1 MHNCKAIVEIY
12 FENNNEYV
20 NTKYVCTRVFN
31 YTLLMQSVM
40 QKFLFIYRVAVNDS
54 HFYFI
59 YFLSDTH
66 RRQLHFSVVIKRFY
80 CF

>member
-1 MHNCKAIVEIY
+1 MHNCKSIVETY

-40 QKFLFIYRVAVNDS
+40 QKFCSCIEL
-54 HFYFI
+54 
-59 YFLSDTH
+59 L
-66 RRQLHFSVVIKRFY
+66 
-80 CF
+80 

>member
-1 MHNCKAIVEIY
+1 MHNCKSIGEIY

-40 QKFLFIYRVAVNDS
+40 QKFCSCIELLSTTHIFILFI
-54 HFYFI
+54 FC
-59 YFLSDTH
+59 LTH
-66 RRQLHFSVVIKRFY
+66 TGGNCIFQL
-80 CF
+80 